1 MEGILKYI
9 NGLLFTL
16 GGTVLITNSHLFNY
30 NTVTSHFQEFFFF
43 FGIIAQQYFIISVLI
58 LIPAPVL
65 PPRSS
70 LTTPWYQKS
79 PVLTWE
85 WTISPQRSTSQ
96 GYSPG
101 FSTNTCSSQV
111 YKQHPTPFGS
121 NTVGIFPRNLMA

>member
-30 NTVTSHFQEFFFF
+30 NTVTSHFQEFF
-43 FGIIAQQYFIISVLI
+43 GIIAQQYFIISVLI

-70 LTTPWYQKS
+70 LTTP
-79 PVLTWE
+79 
-85 WTISPQRSTSQ
+85 
-96 GYSPG
+96 
-101 FSTNTCSSQV
+101 
-111 YKQHPTPFGS
+111 
-121 NTVGIFPRNLMA
+121 